1 MENIEDRLLRFQLK
15 KALLLKAI
23 FHMEGTVS
31 MKEMEEAMEVGN
43 RVGEII
49 NNMANGNFLSP
60 PPQPQPQPQPK
71 TEPKAEEP
79 TINNDDLSNQLNSQI
94 QALTGMLEQKQ
105 KEITHIY
112 DSYGKMRAVVDSQ
125 IEVINSKT
133 SEIGTMISTF
143 QNDMYKIFTGK
154 D

>member
-1 MENIEDRLLRFQLK
+1 LENIEDRLLRFQLK

-49 NNMANGNFLSP
+49 SNMANGNFLSP